1 MLLIIANNTHAQY
14 VKDYN
19 IPDST
24 YKQTHSPHRAT
35 FYSALLPGLGQIYNK
50 KYWKVPIIYAGFSG
64 LAYYAGYN
72 NYVYKR
78 YRDSYIAKI
87 KGDTEND
94 EFANYSKDVMLKS
107 MDEWQRYRDLCI
119 IGIGIFY
126 VAQILD
132 ANVDAH
138 LFDYDIS
145 EDLSIVVDPVYMDS
159 RAMTYNTPNT
169 STFGLRCVIRF

>member
-1 MLLIIANNTHAQY
+1 MLLIIANSTQAQY
-14 VKDYN
+14 VKGYN

-24 YKQTHSPHRAT
+24 YKQKHSPHRAT
-35 FYSALLPGLGQIYNK
+35 FYSALVPGLGQVYNK
-50 KYWKVPIIYAGFSG
+50 KYWKVPIIYAGFTG

-78 YRDSYIAKI
+78 YRDSYNAKI

-94 EFANYSKDVMLKS
+94 EFANYSKEVILKR

-145 EDLSIVVDPVYMDS
+145 EDLSLVVDPVYMDT
-159 RAMTYNTPNT
+159 RAMTFQNTNT
-169 STFGLRCVIRF
+169 STVGLRCVIRF